1 MRPTLSADGIPIAYR
16 AEGAGEPAVVLVHCW
31 CGNQGFWTGAV
42 EALKDRHRVVTLDL
56 AGHGASGRGRAR
68 YTIEAFGQDVKA
80 VVERLGLTKV
90 ILVGHSMGGPVTLEA
105 ARLMPD
111 RVVKLIPIDTFHNVE
126 EVWPE
131 EQRAAFLTPFEE
143 GFRVAVRTFVPQ
155 LMPPGTDRGVV
166 KRVVDAMAA
175 CDPAM
180 GVSAM
185 RELSAYPEA
194 ERIATVKV
202 PIHAINGD
210 LFPTDLAANR
220 RHAPQFEV
228 TVMKGTGH
236 FPMFEHPAPFEAALA
251 GAAEEGTG
259 PR

>member
-31 CGNQGFWTGAV
+31 CGNQGFWKGAV
-42 EALKDRHRVVTLDL
+42 AALKDRHRVVTLDL

-68 YTIEAFGQDVKA
+68 YTVEAFAEDVKA

-131 EQRAAFLTPFEE
+131 EQRAAFLKPFEE
-143 GFRVAVRTFVPQ
+143 DFRVAVRTFVQQ
-155 LMPPGTDRGVV
+155 LMPPGTDPAVV

-202 PIHAINGD
+202 PIHAISGD

>member
-1 MRPTLSADGIPIAYR
+1 MTGRRRARRSARP
-16 AEGAGEPAVVLVHCW
+16 VK
-31 CGNQGFWTGAV
+31 GFWTGAV
-42 EALKDRHRVVTLDL
+42 AALKDHHRVVTLDL

-68 YTIEAFGQDVKA
+68 FTVEAFAQDVKA
-80 VVERLGLTKV
+80 VVETPGLTKV

-131 EQRAAFLTPFEE
+131 EQRAAFLKPFEE
-143 GFRVAVRTFVPQ
+143 DFRVAVRTFVPQ
-155 LMPPGTDRGVV
+155 LMPPGTDPAVV

-185 RELSAYPEA
+185 RALMDYPEA
-194 ERIATVKV
+194 ARIATVKV

-220 RHAPQFEV
+220 RHARHFEV

-236 FPMFEHPAPFEAALA
+236 FPMWERAGEFEKLLAQVAAGERRA
-251 GAAEEGTG
+251 V
-259 PR
+259 P

>member
-1 MRPTLSADGIPIAYR
+1 MRPTLSADRIPIAYR

-31 CGNQGFWTGAV
+31 CGNQGFWNGAV
-42 EALKDRHRVVTLDL
+42 AALKDRHRVVTLDL

-68 YTIEAFGQDVKA
+68 HTVEAFAQDVKA
-80 VVERLGLTKV
+80 VVETLGLTKV

-131 EQRAAFLTPFEE
+131 EQRAAFLKPFEE
-143 GFRVAVRTFVPQ
+143 DFRVAVRTFVPQ
-155 LMPPGTDRGVV
+155 LMPPGTDRAVV

-185 RELSAYPEA
+185 RALMDYPEA

-202 PIHAINGD
+202 PIHAISGD

-236 FPMFEHPAPFEAALA
+236 FPMWERAREFESTLVEAVKPS
-251 GAAEEGTG
+251 T
-259 PR
+259 

>member
-16 AEGAGEPAVVLVHCW
+16 TEGAGEPAVVLVHCW

-68 YTIEAFGQDVKA
+68 YTVEAFAEDVKA
-80 VVERLGLTKV
+80 VVERLGLTKM

-105 ARLMPD
+105 ARRMPD
-111 RVVKLIPIDTFHNVE
+111 HVVKLIPIDSFHNVE

-131 EQRAAFLTPFEE
+131 EQRAAFLKPFEE
-143 GFRVAVRTFVPQ
+143 DFRVAVRTFAPQ
-155 LMPPGTDRGVV
+155 LMPAGTDPAVV
-166 KRVVDAMAA
+166 KRVVDAIAA

-185 RELSAYPEA
+185 RALMDYPEA
-194 ERIATVKV
+194 ERIATVKI

-220 RHAPQFEV
+220 RHASQFEV

-236 FPMFEHPAPFEAALA
+236 FPMIEHPAAFDAALA
-251 GAAEEGTG
+251 GAVE
-259 PR
+259 R

>member
-1 MRPTLSADGIPIAYR
+1 MRPTLSADGIPIANR
-16 AEGAGEPAVVLVHCW
+16 AEGAGEPAVVFVHCW
-31 CGNQGFWTGAV
+31 CGNQGFWKGAV
-42 EALKDRHRVVTLDL
+42 AALKDRHRVVTLDL

-68 YTIEAFGQDVKA
+68 YTVEAFAQDVKA
-80 VVERLGLTKV
+80 VVEKLGLTKV

-131 EQRAAFLTPFEE
+131 EQRAAFLKPFEE
-143 GFRVAVRTFVPQ
+143 DFRVAVRTFVPQ
-155 LMPPGTDRGVV
+155 LMPPGTDPAVV

-185 RELSAYPEA
+185 RALIGLPGGRADRDREGADPRDQRRPVPDRPRREPAARAAVRGHGDEGDGALPDVRASGGVRRGPGGGVGA
-194 ERIATVKV
+194 E
-202 PIHAINGD
+202 
-210 LFPTDLAANR
+210 
-220 RHAPQFEV
+220 
-228 TVMKGTGH
+228 
-236 FPMFEHPAPFEAALA
+236 
-251 GAAEEGTG
+251 
-259 PR
+259 

>member
-1 MRPTLSADGIPIAYR
+1 MRPTLSADGIPIAWR
-16 AEGAGEPAVVLVHCW
+16 AEGAGHPAVVFVHCW
-31 CGNQGFWTGAV
+31 CGNQGFWKGSVA
-42 EALKDRHRVVTLDL
+42 ALKDRHRVVTLDL
-56 AGHGASGRGRAR
+56 AGHGASGRARAR
-68 YTIEAFGQDVKA
+68 YTVEAFAQDVKA
-80 VVERLGLTKV
+80 VVEKLGLTQV

-126 EVWPE
+126 EVWPD
-131 EQRAAFLTPFEE
+131 EQRAAFLKPFEE
-143 GFRVAVRTFVPQ
+143 DFRVAVRTFVPQ
-155 LMPPGTDRGVV
+155 LMPPGTDRAVV

-185 RELSAYPEA
+185 RALMDYPEA

-202 PIHAINGD
+202 PIHAISGD

-236 FPMFEHPAPFEAALA
+236 FPMWERAGEFESTLVEAVKPS
-251 GAAEEGTG
+251 TQ
-259 PR
+259 R